1 MRWIRE
7 ADPGDAK
14 RDMGLETFRVTLQLR
29 FGAERGE
36 GRHTELFIS
45 LLVLLN
51 YLVAVEK

>member
-7 ADPGDAK
+7 SDPGDAK
-14 RDMGLETFRVTLQLR
+14 RDVGLETVRVTLQLR

-36 GRHTELFIS
+36 GGHTELLIS

-51 YLVAVEK
+51 YLVAGEK